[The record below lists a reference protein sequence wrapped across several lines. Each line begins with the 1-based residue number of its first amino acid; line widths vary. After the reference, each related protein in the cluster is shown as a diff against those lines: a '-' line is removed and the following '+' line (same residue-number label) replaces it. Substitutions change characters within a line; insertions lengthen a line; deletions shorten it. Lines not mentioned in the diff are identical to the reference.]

1 MSQLVFQ
8 ANAGGQIT
16 FNAENTASGFSVTV
30 PAANGTLVYEDGS
43 GNITVV
49 NLTATGDVS
58 IDGTLEVVGNTTL
71 TTFDASGDG
80 TFSGTGEVKLPA
92 GTIAERSGSPA
103 AGMIRFN
110 TQYTQFEGYDG
121 SAWGIVG
128 GGATGAGGDQV
139 FVLNDQT
146 VTASY
151 TIPSGKNASS
161 AGEITIDTGVTVTVS
176 TGSNWVIV

>member
-49 NLTATGDVS
+49 NLTVSGDLDVAGNATF
-58 IDGTLEVVGNTTL
+58 
-71 TTFDASGDG
+71 TTFEASGDG

-92 GTIAERSGSPA
+92 GTVAQRSGTPA

-110 TQYTQFEGYDG
+110 SDYDQFEGYDG

-128 GGATGAGGDQV
+128 GGATGAGGNQI